1 MTTNLKLRIACD
13 LDDTIL
19 DFIGAY
25 TNRFGEADFTGFNPT
40 ITQNVETL
48 KRDKDF
54 WENLPLLERPDF
66 EPAIYCTK
74 RINSKVYTRNSLKK
88 NGLFV
93 KPIYQLYSQA
103 DNKARIIKGRCDV
116 LIDDSPYNV
125 KQCIE
130 AGLPALLIE
139 RPHNAGSDLIS
150 VSRLNYNEIL
160 CKYVELVKTM
170 DLDNIKITPLL
181 DTLRLS
187 DISDEEYFS
196 ASYSD
201 YVSNSRLKLINPDEG
216 GCPNDYF
223 EGFAKHGAF
232 SGALEFGSAIHE
244 LTLQPEEFELSAI
257 DSKPTAKMG
266 LMAEVLYKK
275 YAENQQIP
283 SNEDIIAASDKV
295 NYYKDKMDDA
305 KISNVIA
312 KCQKYW
318 QDRYELGNDFDKD
331 QIYLDFKSKLKLNEC
346 LNNLKKNRKIQA
358 LLHPE
363 GLVET
368 PISLN
373 EQTILL
379 DCQVEMPGVKPFIIK
394 LKAKLDNYTIDKEM
408 NKITLNDLKTTGHKC
423 SEFATNSWE
432 RFHYYRQA
440 GMYSWLLKLAAEKF
454 YDMEDP
460 ELEVNFLLVSTIPG
474 YYTDVFN
481 ANEEQVQRGYDE
493 FEKLLKMVAY
503 YKIHE
508 DERY

>member
-1 MTTNLKLRIACD
+1 MTDIRLRIALD
-13 LDDTIL
+13 LDQTIF
-19 DFIGAY
+19 DFIEAY
-25 TNRFGEADFTGFNPT
+25 TDRFGETDFTSSNPI

-48 KRDKDF
+48 KKDKNF

-66 EPAIYCTK
+66 EPTIYCTK
-74 RINSKVYTRNSLKK
+74 RVNSKVYTRNSLKK

-93 KPIYQLYSQA
+93 KPIYQLYSQE

-125 KQCIE
+125 RQCIE

-150 VSRLNYNEIL
+150 VTRLNYNEIL
-160 CKYVELVKTM
+160 NKYIKLVRTM
-170 DLDNIKITPLL
+170 NLENIKIEPLL

-196 ASYSD
+196 VNYSD
-201 YVSNSRLKLINPDEG
+201 YVSNSRLKLINPEEG

-223 EGFAKHGAF
+223 EGFAKHGTF
-232 SGALEFGSAIHE
+232 SGALEFGSAVHE
-244 LTLQPEEFELSAI
+244 LTLQPDEFELSAI

-266 LMAEVLYKK
+266 LMADVLYNK
-275 YAENQQIP
+275 YAENQEIP
-283 SNEDIIAASDKV
+283 SNEDIIEASNKV

-305 KISNVIA
+305 KINNVIN
-312 KCQKYW
+312 KCKKYW
-318 QDRYELGNDFDKD
+318 EDRYSLGNNFDKN

-346 LNNLKKNRKIQA
+346 INNLKNNKYIQS
-358 LLHPE
+358 LLHPQ
-363 GLVET
+363 GLTET

-379 DCQVEMPGVKPFIIK
+379 DCKITMPGIDPFIIK
-394 LKAKLDNYTIDKEM
+394 IKAKLDNYTIDKEI
-408 NKITLNDLKTTGHKC
+408 NKVVLNDLKTTGHKVDD
-423 SEFATNSWE
+423 FDTISWK
-432 RFHYYRQA
+432 RFHYHRQA

-454 YDMEDP
+454 YNIKDP
-460 ELEVNFLLVSTIPG
+460 EFEVNFLLVSTIPSHK
-474 YYTDVFN
+474 TAVFTPSI
-481 ANEEQVQRGYDE
+481 EQVERGYDE

-503 YKIHE
+503 YKVHE